1 MTERHVLRD
10 GREVLIRPLLYGDR
24 FELAA
29 GFAALSRRSRR
40 SRFFNAPAELD
51 ADDLEYLT
59 NIDYH
64 DHFACVAVLLEPTP
78 IGIGVGRYVREEEDP
93 TVAEVAVTVLDEH
106 QRRGVGTLLTHT
118 LAEIAVTNGITTF
131 VNYVLW
137 QNRAAIDPLIE
148 EGARVSPAE
157 PGIARVE
164 IDLPARGD
172 ELAEPSLHRVI
183 AAFASRLGEV
193 RHPS

>member
-24 FELAA
+24 VELAA

-40 SRFFNAPAELD
+40 SRFFNAPPRLD

-64 DHFACVAVLLEPTP
+64 DHYACVAVLPEPTP
-78 IGIGVGRYVREEEDP
+78 IGIGVGRYVREEDP
-93 TVAEVAVTVLDEH
+93 TVAEVAVTVLDEY
-106 QRRGVGTLLTHT
+106 QRRGVGTRLTRS
-118 LAEIAVTNGITTF
+118 LAEVAVANGIRTF
-131 VNYVLW
+131 VNYVRW
-137 QNRAAIDPLIE
+137 QNTAAIDPLIE

-164 IDLPARGD
+164 VDLRPGGD
-172 ELAEPSLHRVI
+172 ELAEPSLHRVV
-183 AAFASRLGEV
+183 AAFASRLGEL
-193 RHPS
+193 RRPS